1 MPGSQKKT
9 DMPGPNSWPAP
20 CLSPKESIFRWR
32 MRFLQADNVGIEIA
46 KKKEKTSTVLGVSET
61 ATIKGNNFQLGC
73 NIH

>member
-1 MPGSQKKT
+1 
-9 DMPGPNSWPAP
+9 
-20 CLSPKESIFRWR
+20 

-61 ATIKGNNFQLGC
+61 ATIKGNNFQVGC